1 MTGGSLICRYYR
13 VNGEMQMNRIVSSQL
28 REGVFFTRETYLDE
42 KYVLLSPEIP
52 VDQEL
57 IDRLQRWSFDY
68 LFTDGEITDEVPAV
82 SGGVAATE
90 DAPFAAIDQG
100 RQDAQ
105 KLKEAQKEYRQLL
118 QFTERL
124 FSNFLQNNL
133 LPMQP
138 IHDRIKK
145 MIGQLREQRRFL
157 ARIPDLNPGQTN
169 YIADHAVKTAIVA
182 VATGCTMK
190 MPPHRLIDI
199 GTTALLHEL
208 GMIRLPSQL
217 YMSDRN
223 LSQKE
228 KKAITTAPVLGFK
241 ILRQFNYPMQV
252 CLAVLESREYLDGSG
267 YPRGI
272 TGDKLSQ
279 YAKILNPVSTFAAM
293 ASSRP
298 YRGPIDGHT
307 IMKTLLTG
315 QNTLYDKEILQAMVS
330 TFSLFPYGTYI
341 RLQSGNRAV
350 VVDITPANPR
360 NPSVRLVTDK
370 DGSVISEQPIVDT
383 SNDQYAV
390 TGVLSPEEIQKI
402 KNAG

>member
-1 MTGGSLICRYYR
+1 
-13 VNGEMQMNRIVSSQL
+13 MNKVVSSQL
-28 REGVFFTRETYLDE
+28 REGVFITRETYLDE

-52 VDQEL
+52 VDQAL

-68 LFTDGEITDEVPAV
+68 LLTDGEITDEVPAV

-90 DAPFAAIDQG
+90 DAPLAAIDQG

-105 KLKEAQKEYRQLL
+105 QLKEAQKQYGELL
-118 QFTERL
+118 QFAEQL
-124 FSNFLQNNL
+124 FGNFLQNNL

-138 IHDRIKK
+138 IHDRVKT
-145 MIGQLREQRRFL
+145 MLGQLREQRRFL
-157 ARIPDLNPGQTN
+157 LRIPELNPGQTN
-169 YIADHAVKTAIVA
+169 YIVDHAVKTAIVA
-182 VATGCTMK
+182 VATASTMK

-199 GTTALLHEL
+199 GTAALLHEL

-217 YMSDRN
+217 YMSDHD
-223 LSQKE
+223 LSPKE

-252 CLAVLESREYLDGSG
+252 CLAVLESRENLDGSG

-279 YAKILNPVSTFAAM
+279 YAKILNPASTFAAM

-298 YRGPIDGHT
+298 YRAPIDGHT

-315 QNTLYDKEILQAMVS
+315 QNTRYDKEILQAMVG
-330 TFSLFPYGTYI
+330 TFSLFPYGTYVQ
-341 RLQSGNRAV
+341 LKSGNRAI
-350 VVDITPANPR
+350 VVDITSINPR
-360 NPSVRLVTDK
+360 SPSVRLVTDK
-370 DGSVISEQPIVDT
+370 DGIVISEQPIVDT
-383 SNDQYAV
+383 ANDQYAV
-390 TGVLSPEEIQKI
+390 TGVLSAEEIKKI

>member
-1 MTGGSLICRYYR
+1 
-13 VNGEMQMNRIVSSQL
+13 MNKVVSSQL
-28 REGVFFTRETYLDE
+28 REGAFITRETYLDE

-52 VDQEL
+52 VDQGL

-68 LFTDGEITDEVPAV
+68 LLTDGEITDEVPAV

-90 DAPFAAIDQG
+90 DAPLAAIDQG

-105 KLKEAQKEYRQLL
+105 QLKEAQKQYSELL
-118 QFTERL
+118 QFSEQL
-124 FSNFLQNNL
+124 FGNFLQNNL

-138 IHDRIKK
+138 IHDRVKT
-145 MIGQLREQRRFL
+145 MLGQLREQRRFL
-157 ARIPDLNPGQTN
+157 LRIPELNPGQTN
-169 YIADHAVKTAIVA
+169 YIVDHAVKTAIVA
-182 VATGCTMK
+182 VSTASTMK

-199 GTTALLHEL
+199 GTASLLHEL

-217 YMSDRN
+217 YMSDRD
-223 LSQKE
+223 LSPKE

-252 CLAVLESREYLDGSG
+252 CLAVLESRENLDGSG

-279 YAKILNPVSTFAAM
+279 YAKIINPASTFAAM

-298 YRGPIDGHT
+298 YRAPIDGHT

-315 QNTLYDKEILQAMVS
+315 QNTRYDKEILQAMVG
-330 TFSLFPYGTYI
+330 TFSLFPYGTYVQ
-341 RLQSGNRAV
+341 LKSGNRAI
-350 VVDITPANPR
+350 VVDITPTNPR
-360 NPSVRLVTDK
+360 SPSVRLVTDK
-370 DGSVISEQPIVDT
+370 DGIVISEQPIVDT

-402 KNAG
+402 KNAV